1 MVASQIQLREDMSS
15 MMQQFQNSKSN
26 QEDDKTNHDPPVI
39 ESENKI
45 NEMMN
50 KMGEMIR
57 KAYKMEDLMDYDT
70 LSLFPDARLPP
81 KFKIPTL
88 DKFNGTGYPKSH
100 LKMYMRAMQPLSA
113 TEEVLAQMFQ
123 NILIGSALRW
133 FLNLDDVRARNWE
146 DIYREFH
153 KQYEYNIEVDITRRD
168 LETTKQESKESF
180 SAFIT
185 KWKAKVAQKMSRP
198 SEEEQ
203 LAMVVKNLLPVYH
216 KYLFAQYFP
225 NFKALIAAG
234 TQIEDAIN
242 NGTIKTDD
250 LPRFKKNVG
259 SNFKAAEISNIHKNN
274 PYQLIAPIALV
285 QVPQLPRPKREFHEL
300 YMAMSQVYDK
310 LKVKGLLKPL
320 DPRPIPNPLPSRFNM
335 NKRCAYRQGP
345 SHETNHC
352 FTLHHAIQNLINNKV
367 IAPPT
372 MPSITNNPLPNH
384 NFRKGPRI
392 NCLMTEEENKTYLT

>member
-1 MVASQIQLREDMSS
+1 MSS

-113 TEEVLAQMFQ
+113 TEEVLVQMFQ

-146 DIYREFH
+146 DI
-153 KQYEYNIEVDITRRD
+153 
-168 LETTKQESKESF
+168 
-180 SAFIT
+180 
-185 KWKAKVAQKMSRP
+185 
-198 SEEEQ
+198 
-203 LAMVVKNLLPVYH
+203 
-216 KYLFAQYFP
+216 
-225 NFKALIAAG
+225 
-234 TQIEDAIN
+234 
-242 NGTIKTDD
+242 
-250 LPRFKKNVG
+250 
-259 SNFKAAEISNIHKNN
+259 
-274 PYQLIAPIALV
+274 
-285 QVPQLPRPKREFHEL
+285 
-300 YMAMSQVYDK
+300 
-310 LKVKGLLKPL
+310 
-320 DPRPIPNPLPSRFNM
+320 
-335 NKRCAYRQGP
+335 C
-345 SHETNHC
+345 
-352 FTLHHAIQNLINNKV
+352 
-367 IAPPT
+367 
-372 MPSITNNPLPNH
+372 
-384 NFRKGPRI
+384 
-392 NCLMTEEENKTYLT
+392 